1 MCYFYWMLF
10 TFMFHTEDW
19 NFHRGGREDVF
30 SYLDE
35 KPSQL
40 NCCEVTVWCRKIMRW
55 PKCTCWISKIHIVHS
70 TIKTSNGRQC
80 FITHPSFFSPPLTLC
95 TFIHVGT
102 LSFMDWKVGWWLCR
116 FLWPKHVLRGFM
128 SGKVLKTQENW
139 GRIRVLPLR

>member
-1 MCYFYWMLF
+1 MICYFYWMLF

-40 NCCEVTVWCRKIMRW
+40 NCCEVTVWCKKIMRW
-55 PKCTCWISKIHIVHS
+55 PKCICLISEIHS
-70 TIKTSNGRQC
+70 TIKTSNERQC
-80 FITHPSFFSPPLTLC
+80 FITHPSFFSPLLTLC

-102 LSFMDWKVGWWLCR
+102 LSFTDWKVGWWLFR

-128 SGKVLKTQENW
+128 SGKVLKTQEKW